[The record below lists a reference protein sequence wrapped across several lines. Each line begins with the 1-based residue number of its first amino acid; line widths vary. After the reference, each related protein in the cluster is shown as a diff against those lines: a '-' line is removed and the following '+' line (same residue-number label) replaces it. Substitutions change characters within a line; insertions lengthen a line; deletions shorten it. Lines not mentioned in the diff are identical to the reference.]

1 MKNLLNFFFSF
12 DKLFKEKLVVPFFW
26 LALIVIGLAF
36 LEEAF
41 RAIKLPPLG
50 AVAGFINFWALLLL
64 SILLI
69 RILAELVVAI
79 FRINDNLS
87 PDGGKSELADIDP
100 VAEARKAAELAA
112 ARTREATRTVG
123 EKASEA
129 TKTMREKSAGMSETV
144 QGKAKAASASVR
156 EKAEDL
162 KSKASKINEPKAA
175 ADPKPAPTPK
185 PTAKKTSTASK
196 TAADLTKKRGRP
208 KGSTNKIKTTTT
220 AKAEPA
226 KKRGRPAGSK
236 NKTTSTKSVKSKTP
250 SKRGPKPG
258 TKIPRDKDG
267 NLLKKDGTPRKKP
280 GPKK

>member
-26 LALIVIGLAF
+26 LTLIVIGLAF

-156 EKAEDL
+156 EKAGD
-162 KSKASKINEPKAA
+162 
-175 ADPKPAPTPK
+175 
-185 PTAKKTSTASK
+185 
-196 TAADLTKKRGRP
+196 
-208 KGSTNKIKTTTT
+208 
-220 AKAEPA
+220 
-226 KKRGRPAGSK
+226 
-236 NKTTSTKSVKSKTP
+236 
-250 SKRGPKPG
+250 
-258 TKIPRDKDG
+258 
-267 NLLKKDGTPRKKP
+267 
-280 GPKK
+280 